1 MIILTAFA
9 IGLLAAGTRSLICYL
24 MTPWLII
31 IAFVLA
37 ALCSWGNVS
46 LLALGLAILA
56 YNAGMAATFL
66 TALVVALRSEA

>member
-1 MIILTAFA
+1 
-9 IGLLAAGTRSLICYL
+9 

-31 IAFVLA
+31 IAFALA
-37 ALCSWGNVS
+37 ALCSLGNVS

-66 TALVVALRSEA
+66 IAGRGTALRGIDTPDPRCQSWKPAVLSPAGLV